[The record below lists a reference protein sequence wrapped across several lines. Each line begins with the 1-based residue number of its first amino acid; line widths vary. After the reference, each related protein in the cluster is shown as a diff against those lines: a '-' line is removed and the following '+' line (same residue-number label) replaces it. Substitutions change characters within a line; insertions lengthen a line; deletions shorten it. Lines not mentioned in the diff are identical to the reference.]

1 MSGHHNAIVEARGV
15 TRTVK
20 GPGGGVTI
28 LRGVDLA
35 VAPGEAIAILGASG
49 SGKSTLLGLLA
60 GLDMPTSGEVRLF
73 GQALSVLDED
83 GRARLRAG
91 RVGFVFQSF
100 ELLEGLTAFENVL
113 LALELGG
120 MAGSA
125 ARESADRALARVGL
139 GQRRDHYPM
148 QLSGGEQQRVAIAR
162 AFAPGPRVL
171 FADEPTGNLDSET
184 GGQIVELL
192 FELKAREGAALVLVT
207 HDEVLASRCE
217 RRLRL
222 DGGRLIG

>member
-1 MSGHHNAIVEARGV
+1 M
-15 TRTVK
+15 K